1 MQIDYKRIQNN
12 IDDFTYGSVRL
23 NSISEEGVAVDLFVP
38 SNIDLL
44 DFIESLGIYFYRI
57 DDPKFGQKFIN
68 EDTKLYIYDWLTQI
82 LNTGNY
88 EENEEEEQ
96 IFSRLELCIDFENL
110 NTFKYALRKYKE
122 ILKTM
127 KNSKDV
133 TIEDILAAQTAIAI
147 LEIIE
152 KIRLITL
159 D

>member
-1 MQIDYKRIQNN
+1 MQIDYKRIQDN

>member
-1 MQIDYKRIQNN
+1 MQIDYKRIQDN

-133 TIEDILAAQTAIAI
+133 MIEDILAAQTAIAI

>member
-1 MQIDYKRIQNN
+1 MQIDYKRIQKN

-133 TIEDILAAQTAIAI
+133 TIEDILSAQTAIAI

>member
-1 MQIDYKRIQNN
+1 MK
-12 IDDFTYGSVRL
+12 
-23 NSISEEGVAVDLFVP
+23 
-38 SNIDLL
+38 
-44 DFIESLGIYFYRI
+44 
-57 DDPKFGQKFIN
+57 
-68 EDTKLYIYDWLTQI
+68 
-82 LNTGNY
+82 
-88 EENEEEEQ
+88 EEQ

-133 TIEDILAAQTAIAI
+133 MIEDILAAQTAIAI